1 MKFTNFDWALLTAV
15 VLYLALIGPWLISAA
30 SNIAVGL
37 GIVFAIALVVLVV
50 KRVKYHTQE
59 KKDE

>member
-1 MKFTNFDWALLTAV
+1 VKFTNFDWALLTAV

-30 SNIAVGL
+30 SNIAVAL
-37 GIVFAIALVVLVV
+37 GIAFAIALVVLIV